1 MNNKVE
7 LSPLELKQRY
17 VEYIGSQASIDQYQ
31 HTDGNIR
38 IATFNVHYFT
48 DVFEKRSTY
57 DQVIKDIKTIN
68 ADIIILQ
75 EILIGGDKVPIN
87 ENITLNLDTF
97 FDDLTKIGY
106 KKKIVCN
113 SVPSWYNAVYGN
125 IMLIHNRICDPNP
138 ANNYC
143 DSFDETIFT
152 FPKSKHSTI
161 VSGEH
166 QGTQET
172 RCYIKCRIEF
182 NRYTIYIYGTHLDVS
197 DEDERL
203 SQMRTIISD
212 ARKHTRK
219 SNTIVFI
226 MGDCNTF
233 SPSELENDHNAKISS
248 FTRKNGKV
256 SSEMKRRKWYDCH
269 SESPAKMTTWNGTRV
284 DFIFCSKKI
293 KGVIPEYM
301 YSLSSDHIPVIL
313 TLTPDFQ
320 IDTPSKPN
328 RTRRTHK

>member
-1 MNNKVE
+1 MNDIDE
-7 LSPLELKQRY
+7 LPPLELKQRY
-17 VEYIGSQASIDQYQ
+17 VEYIESQAPIDQYK
-31 HTDGNIR
+31 HPDSNIR

-48 DVFEKRSTY
+48 DVYEKTSTY
-57 DQVIKDIKTIN
+57 DQVIKDIETVN

-75 EILIGGDKVPIN
+75 EVLIGGDNVPIN
-87 ENITLNLDTF
+87 ENVTLHLYTL

-106 KKKIVCN
+106 KKKIACN

-125 IMLIHNRICDPNP
+125 IMLIHNRICDPDT
-138 ANNYC
+138 ANAYC
-143 DSFDETIFT
+143 DSLDETIFT
-152 FPKSKHSTI
+152 FPKSKHSTT

-166 QGTQET
+166 QGTRET
-172 RCYIKCRIEF
+172 RCYIKCKVEF
-182 NRYTIYIYGTHLDVS
+182 NGYTMYIYGTHLDVS

-219 SNTIVFI
+219 SKTLVFI
-226 MGDCNTF
+226 MGDFNTF
-233 SPSELENDHNAKISS
+233 SPSDLEDDHNARISN

-256 SSEMKRRKWYDCH
+256 YSEMKRRKWYDCH

-293 KGVIPEYM
+293 KGVIPEYF
-301 YSLSSDHIPVIL
+301 YTLSSDHIPVIL
-313 TLTPDFQ
+313 TLTTDFQ
-320 IDTPSKPN
+320 IDTPSKSN
-328 RTRRTHK
+328 RTRRTRK